1 MQKTYYIFIRISEEK
16 YIDSLQKKGHIY
28 CNTIRYF
35 RSIEDNRNRGDNN
48 EGKAFIKQAKN
59 LEVSLKGKII
69 GKAENAQIYFDDDKD
84 IGNIFCI
91 YGVKT
96 SLIDQLKKS
105 RQRVLIEKES
115 KDFGKTALLIFNIQE
130 FINRISESLLALRKV
145 FKIAPVYYFDP
156 NTYQGKLNPFYKS
169 DIYKHQNEVRL
180 WIQNTEEKPFE
191 FYIGDIS
198 DISHKIPVSDLD
210 KIEVETL

>member
-1 MQKTYYIFIRISEEK
+1 MFIRISEEK

-59 LEVSLKGKII
+59 LEVSLKGKIV

-91 YGVKT
+91 YGVET
-96 SLIDQLKKS
+96 SLIDQSKKS

-156 NTYQGKLNPFYKS
+156 NIYQGKLNPFYKS

-198 DISHKIPVSDLD
+198 DISRKIPVSDFD
-210 KIEVETL
+210 KIGVEVV